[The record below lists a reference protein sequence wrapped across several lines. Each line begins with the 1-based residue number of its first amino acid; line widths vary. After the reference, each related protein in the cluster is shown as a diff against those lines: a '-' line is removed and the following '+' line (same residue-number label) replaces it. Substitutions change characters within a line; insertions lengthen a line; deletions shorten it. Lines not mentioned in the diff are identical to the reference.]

1 MLQIKTLV
9 FNVFQENT
17 HIVSKDL
24 SHCVII
30 DPGFYYKEEAGKFFD
45 TIEDLKLTI
54 DAVLLTHA
62 HLDHIFGTK
71 AIQAKTGCRVY
82 LNSED
87 RQVMNTDTRMYEMFG
102 LNRADS
108 SFESVDVR
116 EGDIVTEAGIEFHVI
131 GTPGHTPGGVC
142 YHIPEEKILFTG
154 DTLFAGT
161 IGRTDFSYSDYDK
174 EIVSIMEKLVTLDS
188 DTTILPGHGPSSNI
202 GHERT
207 HNPMLEPFNEP
218 EEEFNPDLPGI
229 RITR

>member
-17 HIVSKDL
+17 YIVSKDN

-30 DPGFYYKEEAGKFFD
+30 DPGFYYKQERQKFFD
-45 TIEDLKLTI
+45 TIQDSGYLI
-54 DAVLLTHA
+54 DAILLTHA
-62 HLDHIFGTK
+62 HLDHIYGTK
-71 AIQAKTGCRVY
+71 EIQDRTGCRVY
-82 LNSED
+82 MNPSD
-87 RQVMNTDTRMYEMFG
+87 REAINTDTRLYKMLG
-102 LNRADS
+102 LDNADS
-108 SFESVDVR
+108 SFQSKDIK
-116 EGDIVTEAGIEFHVI
+116 EGDILTEAGMEFHVI
-131 GTPGHTPGGVC
+131 ETPGHTPGSVC
-142 YHIPEEKILFTG
+142 FLVPDEQVLFTG

-174 EIVSIMEKLVTLDS
+174 EISSIMEKLVILDS
-188 DTTILPGHGPSSNI
+188 DITILPGHGHSSNI

-218 EEEFNPDLPGI
+218 EEEINPDLPGI